1 MYVGDEKTKVHWVGE
16 AESWLNNSKKRE
28 MEKEGF

>member
-1 MYVGDEKTKVHWVGE
+1 MYVGDEKIKVHWVSE
-16 AESWLNNSKKRE
+16 AESWLSNSKKRE